1 MNDIIRLLP
10 KLLEA
15 AGDNHEFTESL
26 ARVAWTRAVGDGLR
40 AHTIP
45 IRLSGNTLVVAVA
58 DAPWQKQL
66 RAMSAE
72 LLARVNRVL
81 GQNLIHFLEFRVCP
95 DQLPTRN
102 IDAKE
107 GEQIEP
113 AWARVPV
120 EIVSAAEDI
129 SDESLREHF
138 LLAAAAAMNRRQGQS
153 KI

>member
-58 DAPWQKQL
+58 DAPW
-66 RAMSAE
+66 
-72 LLARVNRVL
+72 
-81 GQNLIHFLEFRVCP
+81 LEFRVCP

>member
-26 ARVAWTRAVGDGLR
+26 ARVAWTRVVGHGLR

-58 DAPWQKQL
+58 DALWQKQL

-72 LLARVNRVL
+72 LLARVNRVV
-81 GQNLIHFLEFRVCP
+81 GRNLIHFLEFRVCP

>member
-1 MNDIIRLLP
+1 MKDIIRLLP

-26 ARVAWTRAVGDGLR
+26 ARVTSTRAVGDGLR

-72 LLARVNRVL
+72 LLVRVNRVL
-81 GQNLIHFLEFRVCP
+81 GRNLIHFLEFRVCP

>member
-45 IRLSGNTLVVAVA
+45 IRLSGSTLVVAVA

-81 GQNLIHFLEFRVCP
+81 GRNLIHFLEFRVCP

-107 GEQIEP
+107 GEQSEP